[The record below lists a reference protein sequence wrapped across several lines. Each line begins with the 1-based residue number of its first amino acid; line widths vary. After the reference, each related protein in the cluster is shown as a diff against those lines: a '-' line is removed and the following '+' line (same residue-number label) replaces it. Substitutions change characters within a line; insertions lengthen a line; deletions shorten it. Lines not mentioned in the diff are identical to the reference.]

1 MTMIIRKILKIS
13 NLLYRHSTVQ
23 NQKQIEQFTY
33 NDPDDVFFCDGEG
46 TDPSYTLDSSKAW
59 AVKIENDEVYV
70 YRIYSGS
77 TIEYLTVHPLEL
89 LDRVGITG
97 LTEYEMG
104 YLNSYFYQIY
114 QSGEIE

>member
-1 MTMIIRKILKIS
+1 MLDILKGLPI
-13 NLLYRHSTVQ
+13 NTLQTL
-23 NQKQIEQFTY
+23 TY
-33 NDPDDVFFCDGEG
+33 G
-46 TDPSYTLDSSKAW
+46 
-59 AVKIENDEVYV
+59 
-70 YRIYSGS
+70 GS
-77 TIEYLTVHPLEL
+77 TIEDLTVHPLEL

>member
-1 MTMIIRKILKIS
+1 MMFSSVMGKVLIRRTLWIVLKPGR
-13 NLLYRHSTVQ
+13 L
-23 NQKQIEQFTY
+23 K
-33 NDPDDVFFCDGEG
+33 
-46 TDPSYTLDSSKAW
+46 SK
-59 AVKIENDEVYV
+59 NDEVYV

>member
-1 MTMIIRKILKIS
+1 MTMMIRKISKIS
-13 NLLYRHSTVQ
+13 DLLYRHSTVQ

-33 NDPDDVFFCDGEG
+33 NDPDDVFFVEGDG
-46 TDPSYTLDSSKAW
+46 TNPSYTLDKSKAW
-59 AVKIENDEVYV
+59 AVKIESDEVYV
-70 YRIYSGS
+70 YRIYGGS
-77 TIEYLTVHPLEL
+77 TIEDLTVHPLEL

>member
-1 MTMIIRKILKIS
+1 MTMLIRNI
-13 NLLYRHSTVQ
+13 
-23 NQKQIEQFTY
+23 
-33 NDPDDVFFCDGEG
+33 
-46 TDPSYTLDSSKAW
+46 KAW
-59 AVKIENDEVYV
+59 VVKIENDEVYV
-70 YRIYSGS
+70 YRIYSGT
-77 TIEYLTVHPLEL
+77 TIEDLTVLPLEL